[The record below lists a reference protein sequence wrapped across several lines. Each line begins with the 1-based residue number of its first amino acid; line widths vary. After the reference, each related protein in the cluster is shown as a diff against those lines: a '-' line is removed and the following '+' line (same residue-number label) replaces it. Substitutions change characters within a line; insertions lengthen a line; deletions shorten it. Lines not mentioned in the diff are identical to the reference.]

1 MIPILMTVHV
11 VMDKQPNAGLIEA
24 SGGDPIGGGISHL
37 ALPQIVVPKRF
48 SHDDNPANNSWRA
61 DMG

>member
-24 SGGDPIGGGISHL
+24 SGGDPIGGGDITSG
-37 ALPQIVVPKRF
+37 
-48 SHDDNPANNSWRA
+48 PAPNRCA
-61 DMG
+61 KTI